1 MGEQLFER
9 PPPAEQSW
17 LLRALRGEAI
27 GGVLLLIGALLALL
41 WANSPWG
48 DAYATLVAWTIGPEA
63 LHLNLS
69 AVFPG
74 RSSPRHGRG
83 PPPFP
88 ASGCQPRG

>member
-63 LHLNLS
+63 LHLNLQ
-69 AVFPG
+69 
-74 RSSPRHGRG
+74 R
-83 PPPFP
+83 
-88 ASGCQPRG
+88 